1 MMFSAKQIAFLKSLG
16 LNMNFSN
23 LSDEDYCR
31 IEDTVGDVYTEE
43 AQEHPD
49 ETTDKILLC
58 ESILDNLSQDGTD

>member
-1 MMFSAKQIAFLKSLG
+1 M
-16 LNMNFSN
+16 
-23 LSDEDYCR
+23 
-31 IEDTVGDVYTEE
+31 VGDVHTEE